1 MKIVIMNYADSSIE
15 TISVFGDTA
24 DKLWNG
30 DMDLEEYLSQRYQ
43 ISEIN
48 WMLSQDD
55 VIPVYRNGNSVPYT
69 SV

>member
-55 VIPVYRNGNSVPYT
+55 VVPVYHNGVSVPYT